1 MNRVI
6 LVTGCML
13 LLSSVSSMANELDE
27 INIIDESSKS
37 SLYNKGP
44 ILVCKKH
51 TDKKEES
58 CSKKAEDLI
67 LEGLPTS
74 KQLEEINIEDKT
86 EKNQIKDQLSDILDE
101 LTKLK
106 KAQKADRETISE
118 LKKVIKVLSVKKV
131 TNPKKKLH
139 VIKESIKKITAKK
152 DNDKVYTKTLIRK
165 PIKEISRDEN
175 RVIIEV
181 QNNES
186 LSTYAQYYYND
197 NTNYYKIYKAN
208 KDKMNKSFQITI
220 GSRLTIPLP

>member
-74 KQLEEINIEDKT
+74 KQLEEIDIEDKT
-86 EKNQIKDQLSDILDE
+86 EKNLIKDQLSDILNE

-131 TNPKKKLH
+131 VNPKKELH
-139 VIKESIKKITAKK
+139 IIKESIKKITAKK
-152 DNDKVYTKTLIRK
+152 DKVYTKTLIRK
-165 PIKEISRDEN
+165 PIKEISRDEK

-181 QNNES
+181 QSNES

-197 NTNYYKIYKAN
+197 NTKYYKIYKAN
-208 KDKMNKSFQITI
+208 QDKMNKNFQITI
-220 GSRLTIPLP
+220 GSQLTIPLP

>member
-27 INIIDESSKS
+27 INIIDESPKS

-74 KQLEEINIEDKT
+74 QQLEEIDIEDKT
-86 EKNQIKDQLSDILDE
+86 EKNLIKEQLSDILNE

-139 VIKESIKKITAKK
+139 IIKESIKKITDKK
-152 DNDKVYTKTLIRK
+152 DKVYTKTLIRK
-165 PIKEISRDEN
+165 PIKEISRDEK
-175 RVIIEV
+175 RVMIEV

-197 NTNYYKIYKAN
+197 NTKYYKIYKAN
-208 KDKMNKSFQITI
+208 KDKINKNFQITI
-220 GSRLTIPLP
+220 GSQLSIPLP

>member
-6 LVTGCML
+6 LATGCML
-13 LLSSVSSMANELDE
+13 LLSTVLGMADE
-27 INIIDESSKS
+27 IDEIHIIDESSKS

-44 ILVCKKH
+44 ILVCKEH

-74 KQLEEINIEDKT
+74 QQLEEINIEDKT
-86 EKNQIKDQLSDILDE
+86 EKNLIKDQLSDILSE

-131 TNPKKKLH
+131 TNPKRELH
-139 VIKESIKKITAKK
+139 VIKESIKRITAKK
-152 DNDKVYTKTLIRK
+152 DKVYTKTLIRK
-165 PIKEISRDEN
+165 PIKEISRDAEK
-175 RVIIEV
+175 VIIEV
-181 QNNES
+181 QSNES

-197 NTNYYKIYKAN
+197 NTQYYRIYKAN
-208 KDKMNKSFQITI
+208 QDKMNKNFQITI
-220 GSRLTIPLP
+220 GSQLLIPLR